1 MDGIHD
7 LGGKQGFGA
16 VDPQLDEP
24 VFHAPWEGRVF
35 GMVICAGPAGLLRNA
50 DQFRHAIERIDPVAY
65 LTHGYYGR
73 WLGGLETLAVEAGAV
88 TRDALDARV
97 AALGGDPAAPVAARP
112 SALPDRVD
120 YAPAERHSRR
130 SVARPPRYRQGDA
143 VRTRSTPRR
152 GHTRL
157 PAYARGR
164 PGRIVGWH
172 QGWVLPDSNAHGRG
186 EQPEHLYTVAFSGE
200 DLWGPETEPGL
211 SVCLDLFESYL
222 EDP

>member
-16 VDPQLDEP
+16 VEAEADEV

-35 GMVICAGPAGLLRNA
+35 GMVICAGGAGLLRNA

-88 TRDALDARV
+88 TQSAIDDRM
-97 AALGGDPAAPVAARP
+97 AALGGDAAAPVAARP
-112 SALPDRVD
+112 SALPDRID
-120 YAPAERHSRR
+120 YPPAEMHSRR
-130 SVARPPRYRQGDA
+130 PVALPPRYRKGDV
-143 VRTRSTPRR
+143 VRARGTPSR

-157 PAYARGR
+157 PAYARGKL
-164 PGRIVGWH
+164 GRILAWH
-172 QGWVLPDSNAHGRG
+172 EGWVLPDSNAHGHG
-186 EQPEHLYTVAFSGE
+186 EQPEHLYTVAFAGE

-211 SVCLDLFESYL
+211 TVSLDLFESYL
-222 EDP
+222 ESP